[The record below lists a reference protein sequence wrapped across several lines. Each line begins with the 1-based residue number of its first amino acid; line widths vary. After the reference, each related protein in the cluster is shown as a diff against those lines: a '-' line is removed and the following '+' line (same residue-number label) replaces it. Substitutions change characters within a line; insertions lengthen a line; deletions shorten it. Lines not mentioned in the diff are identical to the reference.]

1 MLEHAL
7 EKADWAGF
15 AKRKEEA
22 AARGKKL
29 GIGAA
34 MYLECAGGGTE
45 TDIEFTF
52 EADGTLVVY
61 ASQHDNGQG
70 HRTTMTQILSHT
82 LGYDADKIKIL
93 QGDSGVI
100 LPALPAAQR

>member
-1 MLEHAL
+1 
-7 EKADWAGF
+7 
-15 AKRKEEA
+15 
-22 AARGKKL
+22 
-29 GIGAA
+29 

-70 HRTTMTQILSHT
+70 HRTTMTQIL
-82 LGYDADKIKIL
+82 YAA
-93 QGDSGVI
+93 GV
-100 LPALPAAQR
+100 